1 VTSDAAGTSGEVFD
15 RRAERYDELRPVD
28 DDWWE
33 VYEALVRL
41 GELRGARVVEL
52 GCGTGRLAHA
62 LEERSF
68 ARVWAVDP
76 AAAMVERA
84 KALGVNARIGRAELI
99 PFKAGWFDAVV
110 MQLVVHLVA
119 RPTVF
124 AQARRVLFPAGRVV
138 IAAADPAGRDPW
150 FGPFFPS
157 LPPLERQRRPT
168 AELLERELAEAGFTD
183 VRIERLVQPR
193 SLSREHA
200 LDVIRSR
207 AYSTFDFL
215 SDEEYRQGLA
225 RAEAE
230 LPAQIDSTFHWLL
243 LRATR

>member
-1 VTSDAAGTSGEVFD
+1 VSSPEAFD
-15 RRAERYDELRPVD
+15 RRAERYDELWPVD

-52 GCGTGRLAHA
+52 GCGTGRLAQA
-62 LEERSF
+62 LEERAFS
-68 ARVWAVDP
+68 RVWAVDP
-76 AAAMVERA
+76 SPAMVERA
-84 KALGVNARIGRAELI
+84 KALGVNARVGRAELI

-110 MQLVVHLVA
+110 MRLVVHLVV
-119 RPTVF
+119 RPVVF
-124 AQARRVLFPAGRVV
+124 AQARRVLAPDGRFV
-138 IAAADPAGRDPW
+138 IAAADPDPPDGDLW

-157 LPPLERQRRPT
+157 LPALERQRRPS
-168 AELLERELAEAGFTD
+168 AELLVRELGEAGFAQVHVET
-183 VRIERLVQPR
+183 LAQPR
-193 SLSREHA
+193 RLERERA
-200 LDVIRSR
+200 LGLIRSR

-215 SDEEYRQGLA
+215 SDEEYADGVS

-230 LPAQIDSTFHWLL
+230 LPAQIDHTFHWLL